1 MLRNPL
7 VVAACPLSAQLDTLQ
22 RMEDLGAAAAVMPS
36 LFEEQ
41 IEKTEIRAVRLPRDA
56 AHPFHDNSFFYRRLD
71 GYNGGPNAYL
81 RHIELAKKS
90 ASIPVI
96 GSLNG
101 TTDAGWIQYARLMQ
115 EAGADAIELNMYHVA
130 ADPTMTTEQVES
142 RYLELVAAVRSAI
155 SIPLAV
161 KLGPYFAAFANMAQ
175 RLVAAGAGGLVMF
188 NRFLQPDID
197 TEKGEVV
204 TRWKYSTPGELSL
217 PLRWIAIL
225 KGHVPAS
232 LAATGGIHR
241 AQDLVKAIMAGAD
254 VGMVASVLYQQGIGA
269 IGPLLRDLEAWLDQ
283 SDFHSVEQLK
293 GILSQKNCPNPE
305 EFERALYAKSIAETT
320 EGVT

>member
-1 MLRNPL
+1 MTKQLTTTYLGLTLRNPL
-7 VVAACPLSAQLDTLQ
+7 VVSACPLTAEPDTLQ
-22 RMEDLGAAAAVMPS
+22 RMEALGAAAAVMPS

-41 IEKTEIRAVRLPRDA
+41 IEQTEARPVRTLPDY
-56 AHPFHDNSFFYRRLD
+56 AHPIQDSNSFYRRLD
-71 GYNGGPNAYL
+71 GYNGGPDAYL

-90 ASIPVI
+90 VSIPII

-101 TTDAGWIQYARLMQ
+101 TTDAGWIRYARLMQ

-130 ADPTMTTEQVES
+130 ADPAMTTDEIES
-142 RYLELVAAVRSAI
+142 RYLELVAAVRSVV

-175 RLVAAGAGGLVMF
+175 RLVAAGADGLVLF

-197 TEKGEVV
+197 PDKGEVLA
-204 TRWKYSTPGELSL
+204 RWKYSTPSELCL

-225 KGHVPAS
+225 KGRVAAS

-241 AQDLVKAIMAGAD
+241 AHDLVKAIMAGRRRGNGG
-254 VGMVASVLYQQGIGA
+254 VGA
-269 IGPLLRDLEAWLDQ
+269 
-283 SDFHSVEQLK
+283 
-293 GILSQKNCPNPE
+293 LSARHRNDRNS
-305 EFERALYAKSIAETT
+305 RR
-320 EGVT
+320 